1 MMRRLPRILSPQS
14 QATFTAWWPWALG
27 GIAGTLYLYNPEP
40 FDDMAG
46 AAMTKARKP
55 LLAGTEWLEMRDAD
69 PETIALELPPDQ
81 LFGPLPFKT
90 QMKFLL
96 GALKADNELA
106 DGYLA
111 RLCID
116 NMDLSTDKPVLEE
129 KEMLEN
135 GAMELLDFAVADF
148 TEQRVP
154 RKHKF
159 FHPDNFVLLM
169 NWLSIYPSLADH
181 FVTKL
186 DGVPLL
192 LQALKHAKED
202 YSRVFV
208 MRCLMLYA
216 LQQRVDGD
224 VERRIL
230 ANNGFKDVVECY
242 RQSTGDPTDTRFLT
256 SLISSICR
264 HYPDAAAL
272 EFKKTK
278 IADAV
283 VAILN
288 ISKYKGVPQHLRVIE
303 DLRRLPKETLIKAG
317 VANGDVD
324 KVLYDNDAIPVLL
337 GIVEVFPEYYES
349 VSWISKVLKD
359 LETKTTPF
367 ELLEYKSLIIFS
379 KLYARYREDVQFQ
392 IDGTRSRLAEIAERI
407 LEDKEC
413 QKYFDPS
420 VSGFVQTAAIQTMQ
434 AMIAEEKEF
443 KKDGLVIV
451 HGKNERQTPQSV
463 LEDAM

>member
-1 MMRRLPRILSPQS
+1 MRRLPRILSPQS

-27 GIAGTLYLYNPEP
+27 TVAGVLYLYNPEP

-46 AAMTKARKP
+46 AAMTKARRP
-55 LLAGTEWLEMRDAD
+55 VLAGTEWLEMRDAD

-81 LFGPLPFKT
+81 LFGPLPFTT
-90 QMKFLL
+90 QMLFLL
-96 GALKADNELA
+96 QALRADNELA

-116 NMDLSTDKPVLEE
+116 SMDLSTDRPVVTEAV
-129 KEMLEN
+129 MLEN
-135 GAMELLDFAVADF
+135 GAKELLDFAVADF

-169 NWLSIYPSLADH
+169 NWLAIYPSLADH
-181 FVTKL
+181 FVNKL

-192 LQALKHAKED
+192 LQALKHTKED

-208 MRCLMLYA
+208 MRCLMLFS

-230 ANNGFKDVVECY
+230 ANNGFGTVVDCY

-264 HYPDAAAL
+264 HYPEAAAQ

-278 IADAV
+278 VADA
-283 VAILN
+283 AISILN

-303 DLRRLPKETLIKAG
+303 DLRKLPKDALKKAG

-324 KVLYDNDAIPVLL
+324 QTLYDNDAIPVLL
-337 GIVEVFPEYYES
+337 GLVEVFPEYYES
-349 VSWISKVLKD
+349 VSWISSILAD
-359 LETKTTPF
+359 LQTRTTAF
-367 ELLEYKSLIIFS
+367 EMLEYKSLIILS
-379 KLYARYREDVQFQ
+379 KLYARYREDMQFQ
-392 IDGTRSRLAEIAERI
+392 VDGTRQKLATIAKRI
-407 LEDKEC
+407 LDDKEC
-413 QKYFDPS
+413 RRCLDPA
-420 VSGFVQTAAIQTMQ
+420 VAGFVQVAAVSTME
-434 AMIAEEKEF
+434 AMIADEEAF
-443 KKDGLVIV
+443 QKDGLIIV
-451 HGKNERQTPQSV
+451 HGKQERQTPESV
-463 LEDAM
+463 LADA